1 MPCLARGHTAV
12 SMETRCEV
20 CEASAALISSGLH
33 LLRAHL
39 GRPQVGLLERGLR
52 DMGGRGCTLG
62 TWGTLFSPVFTKCG
76 FCLH

>member
-1 MPCLARGHTAV
+1 
-12 SMETRCEV
+12 METRCEV
-20 CEASAALISSGLH
+20 SEASAAFISSGLH

-39 GRPQVGLLERGLR
+39 GRVGLLERGLLERGLR